1 MNIHMYKCIHAY
13 DIYTYTYHT
22 CRQIDI
28 HLHECRIY
36 VYILKYT
43 SNL

>member
-13 DIYTYTYHT
+13 DIYTYTYT
-22 CRQIDI
+22 FRQIDI